1 VVESEARI
9 DSAKSFLFMH
19 DADRGVAFSGSP
31 HGRYTASQ
39 GLDGDGDCKMKSVLI
54 GAGLLAAAGV
64 AFAASG
70 YCPLCLLFWQ

>member
-1 VVESEARI
+1 MQLASLWGW
-9 DSAKSFLFMH
+9 S
-19 DADRGVAFSGSP
+19 
-31 HGRYTASQ
+31 YTQSQ
-39 GLDGDGDCKMKSVLI
+39 AIDGDCKMKSVLI